1 MTNASEDDAAAD
13 NDDGGDDDDDATPAL
28 LGVKAAAKVTI
39 GRLR

>member
-13 NDDGGDDDDDATPAL
+13 NDDGGDDDDATPAL